1 MPPASQ
7 HRSLNGSVGDRGGHR
22 SSHQEQMRK
31 DPYANLML
39 QREKDWVSKIQ
50 MMQLQS
56 TDPYLD
62 DYYYQ
67 VPRMRRSTQPAPP
80 RVPWLLAG
88 QRLNAPTDPVS
99 SRRSLCA
106 EERWVGKGCQ
116 FRERCSG
123 GSVSRSGRGER
134 AGGGR
139 QRDEVGRATPAR
151 EEPPSSSWAR
161 SPGVRRCWG
170 MLAARIRRA

>member
-1 MPPASQ
+1 MPFLPPASQ

-22 SSHQEQMRK
+22 GSHQEQARK

-67 VPRMRRSTQPAPP
+67 VR
-80 RVPWLLAG
+80 
-88 QRLNAPTDPVS
+88 
-99 SRRSLCA
+99 
-106 EERWVGKGCQ
+106 
-116 FRERCSG
+116 
-123 GSVSRSGRGER
+123 RGER
-134 AGGGR
+134 QGGR
-139 QRDEVGRATPAR
+139 RNRPNPR
-151 EEPPSSSWAR
+151 ES
-161 SPGVRRCWG
+161 GG
-170 MLAARIRRA
+170 

>member
-1 MPPASQ
+1 MCSRVPFLPPASQ

-22 SSHQEQMRK
+22 GSHQEQARK

-67 VPRMRRSTQPAPP
+67 V
-80 RVPWLLAG
+80 
-88 QRLNAPTDPVS
+88 
-99 SRRSLCA
+99 
-106 EERWVGKGCQ
+106 
-116 FRERCSG
+116 
-123 GSVSRSGRGER
+123 R
-134 AGGGR
+134 A
-139 QRDEVGRATPAR
+139 
-151 EEPPSSSWAR
+151 
-161 SPGVRRCWG
+161 
-170 MLAARIRRA
+170 RRAAGRVQESS